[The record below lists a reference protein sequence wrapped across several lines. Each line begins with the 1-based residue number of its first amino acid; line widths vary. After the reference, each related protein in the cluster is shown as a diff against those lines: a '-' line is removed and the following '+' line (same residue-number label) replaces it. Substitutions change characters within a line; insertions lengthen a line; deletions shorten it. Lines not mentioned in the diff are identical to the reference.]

1 MEIRFDHYLIRDYRM
16 DDADQL
22 SGLLSDA
29 QLMRYMEKTYTRP
42 ETVEFLRKCMAAKP
56 SPVYALQDCETT
68 RLAGHII
75 FHPFEK
81 DSYEIGWIIAAG
93 FQGRH
98 LAEKATHALIE
109 YGVRKG
115 IGKFV
120 IECDADNAQSAYIA
134 RKAGFV
140 FTDTQEGLD
149 VYVRYI

>member
-1 MEIRFDHYLIRDYRM
+1 MEIRFEHYLIRDYRM

-22 SGLLSDA
+22 SGLLSDT
-29 QLMRYMEKTYTRP
+29 QLMRYMEKTYTRE
-42 ETVEFLRKCMAAKP
+42 ETEEFLKRCLTAKP
-56 SPVYALQDCETT
+56 SPVYALEDCETK

-81 DSYEIGWIIAAG
+81 DSYEIGWIIALR

-98 LAEKATHALIE
+98 LAEKATLALIE
-109 YGVRKG
+109 YGVCTG

-120 IECDADNAQSAYIA
+120 IECGADNTQSAYIA
-134 RKAGFV
+134 QKAGFV
-140 FTDTQEGLD
+140 FTDTQEGLN